1 MYRMQ
6 HNGSPMC
13 LQDVSS
19 LNLAVLS
26 GTAFFLR
33 NRIVYQ
39 GMTKFL
45 FVSSLAIGLCPV
57 VVSAAEAP
65 PACPPAIGVVDRSV
79 GPTVVYLRAN
89 PANPELCRIKRG
101 NDVEEFYFGTWNIKW
116 PGAEAANQALKQV
129 YAGPP
134 GTSVTF
140 DVSAGPG
147 LQWHD
152 TIRNGGNEDLSLL
165 GQVFHTMRVVHE
177 REGFGGNSYH
187 SIITSWK
194 DVETGMS
201 IYQNYQHI
209 SGHPEPGTSWDPV
222 SITGGK

>member
-1 MYRMQ
+1 M
-6 HNGSPMC
+6 

-26 GTAFFLR
+26 GTAFFSGLALQSGLI
-33 NRIVYQ
+33 NRLVASAVMA
-39 GMTKFL
+39 G
-45 FVSSLAIGLCPV
+45 LAP
-57 VVSAAEAP
+57 AAAFAAAP
-65 PACPPAIGVVDRSV
+65 PPCPPAFGIVDRSV
-79 GPTVVYLRAN
+79 GPTTVYLGTDSAD
-89 PANPELCRIKRG
+89 PELCRIKRG
-101 NDVEEFYFGTWNIKW
+101 SDVEEFYFGTWNKAW
-116 PGAEAANQALKQV
+116 PGAEAARRALRRV

-152 TIRNGGNEDLSLL
+152 TLRNGGIESLRVL
-165 GQVFHTMRVVHE
+165 GQVFPTMRVVHE
-177 REGFGGNSYH
+177 REGFDGNSYH
-187 SIITSWK
+187 SIITGWK
-194 DVETGMS
+194 DLATGMT

-209 SGHPEPGTSWDPV
+209 SGHPEPGAAWDPV

>member
-1 MYRMQ
+1 MQ
-6 HNGSPMC
+6 HNGLPMC

-26 GTAFFLR
+26 GTAFFLPY
-33 NRIVYQ
+33 RIIYQ
-39 GMTKFL
+39 HMTKFL
-45 FVSSLAIGLCPV
+45 LASGLAIGLFPAV
-57 VVSAAEAP
+57 VFAAEAP
-65 PACPPAIGVVDRSV
+65 PPCPPAFGVVDRSV
-79 GPTVVYLRAN
+79 GATAVYLGAN
-89 PANPELCRIKRG
+89 PADPELCRMKRG
-101 NDVEEFYFGTWNIKW
+101 NSVEEFYFGTWNKVW
-116 PGAEAANQALKQV
+116 PGAEAAHQALKQI

-152 TIRNGGNEDLSLL
+152 TIRNGGVEDLNVL
-165 GQVFHTMRVVHE
+165 GQVFRTMRVVHE
-177 REGFGGNSYH
+177 REGFDGNSYH
-187 SIITSWK
+187 SIITQWK
-194 DVETGMS
+194 DVTTGMG

-209 SGHPEPGTSWDPV
+209 AGHPEPGTSWDPV